1 MFLIVLVGMF
11 SYAALRN
18 SSFHFIHPSWT
29 FTSDSITEHKS
40 SASSAARLKVPSF
53 VVKNSTFKFGS
64 CLGECFQIENNCGVV
79 NY

>member
-1 MFLIVLVGMF
+1 MF

-40 SASSAARLKVPSF
+40 SASSAALSPS
-53 VVKNSTFKFGS
+53 KFP
-64 CLGECFQIENNCGVV
+64 LL
-79 NY
+79 

>member
-1 MFLIVLVGMF
+1 MFFIVLVGMF

-40 SASSAARLKVPSF
+40 SASSAALSPS
-53 VVKNSTFKFGS
+53 KFP
-64 CLGECFQIENNCGVV
+64 LL
-79 NY
+79 